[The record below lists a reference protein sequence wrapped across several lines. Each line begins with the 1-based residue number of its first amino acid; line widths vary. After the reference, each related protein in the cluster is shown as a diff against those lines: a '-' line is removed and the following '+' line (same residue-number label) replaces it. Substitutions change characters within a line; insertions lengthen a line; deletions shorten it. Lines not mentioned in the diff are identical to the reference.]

1 MSKGTREEQST
12 RQDLEKMSSK
22 ILEGKTPAM
31 QNSWETL
38 LSRDFSVSTT
48 NSKYIVFDAP
58 DRNKWFTGR
67 QKELELLERCLS
79 LENSDHKFRMEAISG
94 LSECGK
100 TIVVAQFAWK
110 HKPQYEGGVFW
121 FSMEDE
127 EKFES
132 FVNDLA
138 LRLGLMENSSHFTLT
153 QILTF
158 IF

>member
-1 MSKGTREEQST
+1 
-12 RQDLEKMSSK
+12 
-22 ILEGKTPAM
+22 
-31 QNSWETL
+31 
-38 LSRDFSVSTT
+38 
-48 NSKYIVFDAP
+48 
-58 DRNKWFTGR
+58 
-67 QKELELLERCLS
+67 
-79 LENSDHKFRMEAISG
+79 MEAISG

-110 HKPQYEGGVFW
+110 HKPQYEGGVLW

-153 QILTF
+153 QTLTF

>member
-1 MSKGTREEQST
+1 
-12 RQDLEKMSSK
+12 
-22 ILEGKTPAM
+22 
-31 QNSWETL
+31 
-38 LSRDFSVSTT
+38 
-48 NSKYIVFDAP
+48 
-58 DRNKWFTGR
+58 
-67 QKELELLERCLS
+67 
-79 LENSDHKFRMEAISG
+79 MEAISG
-94 LSECGK
+94 LSGCGK

-110 HKPQYEGGVFW
+110 HKSQHEEGVFW

-138 LRLGLMENSSHFTLT
+138 LRLELMENSSHFTLT